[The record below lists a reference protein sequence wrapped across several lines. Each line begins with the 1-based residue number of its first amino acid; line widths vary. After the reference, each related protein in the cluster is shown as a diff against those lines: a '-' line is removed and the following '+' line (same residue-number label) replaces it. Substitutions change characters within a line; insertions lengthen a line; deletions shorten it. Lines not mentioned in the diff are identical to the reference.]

1 MPRSELHFLST
12 SAPPHPSLA
21 ERLWEHL
28 NRLDASIAAPPL
40 ASVGTAVGDRLQV
53 QWWTAPS
60 GGFFAAQVLD
70 TETTSLWELFHVP
83 SSESQSVAGR
93 RICFETAAGAQTL
106 EAAWRAVFIPL
117 LGEVAQGARCPSFVE
132 IVVAG
137 SSPAGVTAIREE
149 TAQIAN
155 LQADLEYWSQ
165 LARSLSKAQRSS
177 IALQDTPP
185 VAQAAQELQG
195 PEAAKEWRLREIDL
209 WALANEHRITILPRA
224 IAATKRSPYENHQLL
239 YDCLELLATEYTQ
252 VKTGKL
258 DRFAFKQK
266 ADAMGLEYGGSV
278 APSNAGEYGDQYFI
292 RWRGRRRFL
301 DQHLSKGNAR
311 DPRFCLRLY
320 YTWDEVDRRVI
331 VGSMPA
337 HLGTS
342 GT

>member
-1 MPRSELHFLST
+1 MDASI
-12 SAPPHPSLA
+12 SAPPP
-21 ERLWEHL
+21 
-28 NRLDASIAAPPL
+28 D
-40 ASVGTAVGDRLQV
+40 SVGSAVGDRLHV

-60 GGFFAAQVLD
+60 GGFFAVQVLD
-70 TETTSLWELFHVP
+70 TETTSLWDLFHIP
-83 SSESQSVAGR
+83 TSGSQSVAGCR
-93 RICFETAAGAQTL
+93 VCFETAAGAPSL
-106 EAAWRAVFIPL
+106 EAAWRTVFVPI
-117 LGEVAQGARCPSFVE
+117 LGEVVNGARCPSFVE
-132 IVVAG
+132 IVAAG
-137 SSPAGVTAIREE
+137 SSPSGVTAIREE
-149 TAQIAN
+149 AALIAN
-155 LQADLEYWSQ
+155 LQADLDYWSQ
-165 LARSLSKAQRSS
+165 LARSLSKAQRP
-177 IALQDTPP
+177 A
-185 VAQAAQELQG
+185 VAQQDAPSAAQEAPETHD
-195 PEAAKEWRLREIDL
+195 PEAIKEWRLREIDR

-239 YDCLELLATEYTQ
+239 YECLELLATEYTQ
-252 VKTGKL
+252 VKTGVL

-266 ADAMGLEYGGSV
+266 ADALGLEYGGSV

-320 YTWDEVDRRVI
+320 YTWDDVSRKVI